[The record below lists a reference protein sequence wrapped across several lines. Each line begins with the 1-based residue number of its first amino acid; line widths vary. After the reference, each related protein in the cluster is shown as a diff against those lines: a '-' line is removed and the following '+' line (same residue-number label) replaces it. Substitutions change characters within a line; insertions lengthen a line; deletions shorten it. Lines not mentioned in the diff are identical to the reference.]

1 MAVRSGEIQRQKQ
14 VQTLSPQQILVA
26 ELLEIPATEL
36 EKRFSVELEKNPA
49 LTDDVSA
56 SDNRSTDDSESD
68 NDEHDG
74 ATADEREDSFAH
86 SDFESDELADYR
98 TEDDIPDY
106 KLRDVSFTPAS
117 TNGEI
122 PIPDTLSFFDIL
134 KEQVGTQAFSP
145 REVEIAE
152 YVIGSL
158 DHDGLLRKPVEALA
172 TELELYQDLPTS
184 NVEVEKILRIIQTFE
199 PAGIAA
205 TSLQECLLIQLRRK
219 PDTWLRNVGM
229 TLVGRYWDDFINKR
243 KDRIMQAL
251 KIEEDEYDELY
262 ASLARLNP
270 RPGSALGEY
279 QGRANQEVSPDF
291 IVSASDD
298 GGILLRLNDDFVPEL
313 HISREFAQMLNE
325 RQRNRRQLSTKDSEA
340 LTFMKSR
347 LEAAQNFI
355 AAVKQRRNTLMAVM
369 QSIVDLQR
377 PYFLDGNEDML
388 RPMILKDVAERAGL
402 DISTVSRV
410 KNSKYVQT
418 DFGIFPLSHFFGY
431 KYTSNG
437 GEEISVR
444 TIKNILKECVESE
457 EKGHPLSDD
466 RLADVLKEKGFPIA
480 RRTVAKYR
488 EMLGIPVA
496 RLRK

>member
-1 MAVRSGEIQRQKQ
+1 MAVRSGEIQKQKQ

-26 ELLEIPATEL
+26 ELLEIPAAEL

-49 LTDDVSA
+49 LSDDVSA
-56 SDNRSTDDSESD
+56 ADSRPADGLESENDGHDD
-68 NDEHDG
+68 
-74 ATADEREDSFAH
+74 ATADDGEDTFTHNDFA
-86 SDFESDELADYR
+86 SDELADYR

-106 KLRDVSFTPAS
+106 KLRDVSFNPAS

-122 PIPDTLSFFDIL
+122 PIPDSLSFYDVL

-145 REVEIAE
+145 RETEIAE
-152 YVIGSL
+152 YIIGSL

-172 TELELYQDLPTS
+172 TELELYQDLPAS
-184 NVEVEKILRIIQTFE
+184 KAEVERILRIIQTFE

-205 TSLQECLLIQLRRK
+205 TSLQECLLMQLRRK
-219 PDTWLRNVGM
+219 PETRLRDIGL
-229 TLVGRYWDDFINKR
+229 TLIGRHWDDFINKR
-243 KDRIMQAL
+243 KERIMQAL
-251 KIEEDEYDELY
+251 KLDESEYDELY

-279 QGRANQEVSPDF
+279 QGRANQVVLPDF
-291 IVSASDD
+291 IVSATDD
-298 GGILLRLNDDFVPEL
+298 GEVVLRLNDDFVPEL
-313 HISREFAQMLNE
+313 RISQEFIQMLNE
-325 RQRNRRQLSTKDSEA
+325 HQRNRRQLSAKDSEA

-347 LEAAQNFI
+347 VEAAQNFM
-355 AAVKQRRNTLMAVM
+355 AAIKQRRDTLLAVM
-369 QSIVDLQR
+369 QSIIDLQR

-388 RPMILKDVAERAGL
+388 RPMILKDVAEQAGL

-418 DFGIFPLSHFFGY
+418 DFGIFPLSHFFGH
-431 KYTSNG
+431 KYTTDE
-437 GEEISVR
+437 GEEVSVR

-457 EKGHPLSDD
+457 RKGHPLSDD
-466 RLADVLKEKGFPIA
+466 SISEILKAKGFPIA